1 MSRMTLVTRGSDEI
15 IEQITN
21 SSTSW

>member
-1 MSRMTLVTRGSDEI
+1 MLIKNGKIDLA

-21 SSTSW
+21 SSFAD